1 MKQIFVG
8 LILVCLSSV
17 GAHAQWQDETGTLVA
32 EGDLIANLAAS
43 DFVLLGEVHDN
54 PTHHELQARLLK
66 GLVDAGRR
74 PAVVWEMIPVE
85 RQIDIDRVLARKGA
99 GRGAFALAEAVG
111 WSDSGW
117 PNFAIYAPIMKVAME
132 ADLPILAGGI
142 SREMA
147 MEIMGIGL
155 DAFVTGRGW
164 ETGSIGAAA
173 REVQLDAVFE
183 GHCRLMPR
191 ERLAPM
197 LDIQV
202 ARDIAMAEVLAGAVT
217 DGADGAVLI
226 AGHGHVRADAGVP
239 LHLARLSPDTKVAA
253 VGLLEHE
260 GTDPLPAVP
269 QFHYVSAT
277 APIERP
283 DPCEDLRKRFGE
295 HRSGTSAAD

>member
-8 LILVCLSSV
+8 LLLVCLSTA
-17 GAHAQWQDETGTLVA
+17 GARADWRDDTGRPVA
-32 EGDLIANLAAS
+32 EGALIGALAES
-43 DFVLLGEVHDN
+43 DYVLLGEVHDN
-54 PTHHELQARLLK
+54 PTHHELQARLLQA
-66 GLVDAGRR
+66 LVDAGRR
-74 PAVVWEMIPVE
+74 PAVVWEMIPIE
-85 RQIDIDRVLARKGA
+85 RQVDIDRVLARTGP

-111 WSDSGW
+111 WSESGW
-117 PNFAIYAPIMKVAME
+117 PNFAIYAPIMTVAIG

-142 SREMA
+142 SRETA
-147 MEIMGIGL
+147 MEIMGDGL

-164 ETGSIGAAA
+164 RKGPIGAAA

-202 ARDIAMAEVLAGAVT
+202 ARDIAMAEVMVRAVAN
-217 DGADGAVLI
+217 GADGAVLI

-239 LHLARLSPDTKVAA
+239 VHLARLAPDAEIAA
-253 VGLLEHE
+253 VGLVEHE
-260 GTDPLPAVP
+260 GSDPLPAAP
-269 QFHYVSAT
+269 RFSYVNAT
-277 APIERP
+277 PPIERP

-295 HRSGTSAAD
+295 PQGGTAPTE